1 MTERGPR
8 AIETLSEI
16 LDGYDAVFCDVWGVI
31 HNGLSVFRDAERA
44 LREARAAG
52 TRVLLITNS
61 PRRSAGVETQLA
73 SLGLGRDS
81 YDDIVTSGDVTREL
95 IRQAPGPVFHIG
107 PPRDDEIYEDLP
119 VQRVDE
125 AEAEAIVVTGL
136 FDDEA
141 ETPEDYAPLLGRLAA
156 RGLPMICANPDIVVQ
171 RGDRLV
177 FCAGAL
183 ARDYAAL
190 GGPVRLA
197 GKPHRP
203 IYEVAAARIGGVD
216 GKRVLAIGDG
226 LATDIKGANGFGLD
240 ALLVLAGIHGAELG
254 DDPAAIGRHLEAQG
268 LSAAY
273 VIAALG

>member
-8 AIETLSEI
+8 AIKTLSEI

-107 PPRDDEIYEDLP
+107 PRRDDEIYEDLP

-125 AEAEAIVVTGL
+125 ADAEAIVVTGL